1 MAAQKQLAAVYAA
14 LCILTTGFA
23 GCDVVPGL
31 RFSATPTATRTP
43 TPTPTHTATPTDTP
57 TPTLTPTVTPTPTPT
72 HTATPTDTATP
83 TLTPTVT
90 PTPTPTPVPVQ
101 ELPFMDDFSDA
112 ESGLP
117 QETYTNLSAEYGPDG
132 FSMQINDSEFLQ
144 LSAYPYPFPADL
156 TISAEI
162 TFGNQADTLI
172 GIAFRVQDQEN
183 FYLFALDGYA
193 NYTVFRVIPG
203 DLEVLYDSYAPQLSD
218 GFFLTERI
226 RVDVHG
232 NRFQVFANDL
242 LLTTVEDD
250 MLSSGGVG
258 LAGWTL
264 DEPDSVTFNSLK
276 VTDFEDRALPASA
289 DCRLIPDRT
298 FAEAPGSD
306 VRLFPFGPLGADA
319 LARVPVQSED
329 VSLLFSAQTAARDD
343 IVVVDSIIAPDGELL
358 YQSSEASGAEFSS
371 TYFSQPLLSEGELT
385 FYLPP
390 TPQRPLQPGVYEIV
404 LYTARGQPICDAAA
418 VIRSGPAQGTQAI
431 DLNLWVLSDA
441 PEANQPEQ
449 RAGLGADIR
458 AAVDRIL
465 NQQEM
470 QLGALN
476 FFEAG
481 PDEKARFARSD
492 ENALAAICQAMALQA
507 GSARAW
513 NIALVDS
520 YQIFTGVDGEP
531 EPVFGMAPLPGSAF
545 APGSLNSC
553 GVIAW
558 EAHEGDYNELGA
570 TIAHEGS
577 HFLGLPHTTESDGLF
592 FDLFADTPGC
602 PAEIYDTDASGEV
615 EDSECAQAGAD
626 NYMFWQSSGVF
637 EDFIISAEQAWT
649 IRRHPLFYPLESGQ

>member
-1 MAAQKQLAAVYAA
+1 MGAQKQLAAVYAG
-14 LCILTTGFA
+14 LCILTTCFG

-31 RFSATPTATRTP
+31 QPSAPPTATRTPTPTPAHTVTPTDTPSAMPTATRTP
-43 TPTPTHTATPTDTP
+43 TPTPTHTATLTDTP
-57 TPTLTPTVTPTPTPT
+57 TPTLIPTVTR
-72 HTATPTDTATP
+72 
-83 TLTPTVT
+83 TL
-90 PTPTPTPVPVQ
+90 TPTPVPVQ
-101 ELPFMDDFSDA
+101 ELPFVDDFKDT

-117 QETYTNLSAEYGPDG
+117 QEAYTNLSAEYGPDG
-132 FSMQINDSEFLQ
+132 FGMQINDPEFLQ
-144 LSAYPYPFPADL
+144 LSAYPHPFSADL
-156 TISAEI
+156 TITAEI
-162 TFGNQADTLI
+162 TFGNHADTLI

-183 FYLFALDGYA
+183 FYLFALNGYA
-193 NYTVFRVIPG
+193 NYMVFRVISG
-203 DLEVLYDSYAPQLSD
+203 DLEVLHDSYAPQLSD
-218 GFFLTERI
+218 GLFLTERI
-226 RVDVHG
+226 RVDVQG

-242 LLTTVEDD
+242 LLTIVEDD

-258 LAGWTL
+258 LAGLTL

-276 VTDFEDRALPASA
+276 VTGFEDRSLPTSA
-289 DCRLIPDRT
+289 DCRLIPDRA

-306 VRLFPFGPLGADA
+306 IRLFLFGPLGADA
-319 LARVPVQSED
+319 VARVPVQPED

-343 IVVVDSIIAPDGELL
+343 IVVVDSITAPDGELL
-358 YQSSEASGAEFSS
+358 YQSIEASGAEFSS
-371 TYFSQPLLSEGELT
+371 AHFSQPLLSEGELI

-404 LYTARGQPICDAAA
+404 LHTARGQPICDAAA
-418 VIRSGPAQGTQAI
+418 VIRSGPAQGTQGI
-431 DLNLWVLSDA
+431 DLNLWVLSEA
-441 PEANQPEQ
+441 LEANQPEQ

-458 AAVDRIL
+458 TGVDRIL

-470 QLGALN
+470 QLGTLN

-481 PDEKARFARSD
+481 AGEKARFARSD

-513 NIALVDS
+513 NMALVDE
-520 YQIFTGVDGEP
+520 YKIFTGADGEP

-545 APGSLNSC
+545 APGSLSSC

-558 EAHEGDYNELGA
+558 EAHAGDYNELGA
-570 TIAHEGS
+570 TIVHEGS

-592 FDLFADTPGC
+592 FDLFADTPKC

-615 EDSECAQAGAD
+615 EDSECSQAGAD
-626 NYMFWQSSGVF
+626 NYMFWQSSGVV

-649 IRRHPLFYPLESGQ
+649 IRRHPLFYPSESDQ